1 MEAEQLK
8 QIAEKAS
15 SLSTKMN
22 KTDSSHVDV
31 SNQIN
36 GTKGSLDT
44 SDECIEGVET
54 KEDYNGSIFE
64 DSVKIEAASTDTATM
79 VSEDSSKE

>member
-1 MEAEQLK
+1 
-8 QIAEKAS
+8 
-15 SLSTKMN
+15 MN

-31 SNQIN
+31 SNQI
-36 GTKGSLDT
+36 KGSLDT